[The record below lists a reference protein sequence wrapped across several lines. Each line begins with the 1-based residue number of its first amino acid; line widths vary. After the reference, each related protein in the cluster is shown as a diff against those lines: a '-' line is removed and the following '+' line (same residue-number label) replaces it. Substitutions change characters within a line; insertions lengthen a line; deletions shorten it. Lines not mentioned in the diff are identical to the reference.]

1 MSEKSPSRPVRA
13 PKAFTLPPEEGEA
26 GPEKR
31 APKAAQKSEA
41 PTKPTGKKTARAKK
55 RAPKAS
61 LDLSSLRMVPDNA
74 AQRLPEGV
82 QDDLA
87 NDLTPPPPAAGKKGF
102 RWSRLFLSA
111 LAGLLAL
118 GLGLWVDQLIR
129 DLFARQD
136 WLGWVAVALTGLL
149 ILAAIVIV
157 GRELASLRRLARV
170 DTVRQEAEKALAQD
184 DLKLARKV
192 ASDVSTLLA
201 NRSDTAL
208 GRERLAEHR
217 QEIMDG
223 ADLIQLT
230 ERDLMAPLDAK
241 ARALVMGSAK
251 RVSIVTAVSPR
262 AIVDLSFV
270 LIENARLIRRLAE
283 LYGGRPATLGFWR
296 LARTVLGHLAVTG
309 SIAVGDGLMQQ
320 VVGHGVAA
328 RISTRLG
335 EGVVNGLLTARIG
348 IAAIDV
354 CRPLPFSDQHRPTV
368 KDFMGELVSLN
379 GEKSK

>member
-1 MSEKSPSRPVRA
+1 MSEKDPARA
-13 PKAFTLPPEEGEA
+13 PRAFSLPPEDGENA
-26 GPEKR
+26 VEKATSKR
-31 APKAAQKSEA
+31 RSVTKEA
-41 PTKPTGKKTARAKK
+41 NRKTAKVK
-55 RAPKAS
+55 QHVPQTS
-61 LDLSSLRMVPDNA
+61 NDLAALRMMPDEA
-74 AQRLPEGV
+74 AQRLPKGV
-82 QDDLA
+82 HDALVD
-87 NDLTPPPPAAGKKGF
+87 DLTPPPPAVSKRGF
-102 RWSRLFLSA
+102 RWSRLFISA
-111 LAGLLAL
+111 LFGLLAL
-118 GLGLWVDQLIR
+118 GMGLWVDQLIR

-136 WLGWVAVALTGLL
+136 WLGWLAVGLTTLL
-149 ILAAIVIV
+149 VLAAIVIV

-170 DTVRQEAEKALAQD
+170 DGLRQDAEQALAQD

-192 ASDVSTLLA
+192 ADGVSTLLVH
-201 NRSDTAL
+201 RDDTAL
-208 GRERLAEHR
+208 GRDKLAAHKK
-217 QEIMDG
+217 EIMDG
-223 ADLIQLT
+223 SDLIQLA

-262 AIVDLSFV
+262 ALVDVSFV

-348 IAAIDV
+348 IAAMDV
-354 CRPLPFSDQHRPTV
+354 CRPLPFSAQHRPTV
-368 KDFMGELVSLN
+368 KDFMGELVSIS
-379 GEKSK
+379 GEKEK